1 MIVDITISCR
11 SFVLSRSRAKVSA
24 GLINVSSLTVVAFYL
39 EKLLCLSSSLS
50 LSLTLV
56 ISLRTLVIGLC
67 ATRMVESCS
76 KRAIVSEAKD
86 FTYHSLSNLPRKAH
100 HIICRKNAIFIVDV
114 TSAFVLLSRGP
125 RCGPFK
131 GFRKGVV
138 FKGRW

>member
-56 ISLRTLVIGLC
+56 ISRRKVVTGLR
-67 ATRMVESCS
+67 ATRMV
-76 KRAIVSEAKD
+76 
-86 FTYHSLSNLPRKAH
+86 
-100 HIICRKNAIFIVDV
+100 
-114 TSAFVLLSRGP
+114 
-125 RCGPFK
+125 
-131 GFRKGVV
+131 
-138 FKGRW
+138 

>member
-56 ISLRTLVIGLC
+56 ISRRKVVIGLC
-67 ATRMVESCS
+67 ATRMV
-76 KRAIVSEAKD
+76 
-86 FTYHSLSNLPRKAH
+86 
-100 HIICRKNAIFIVDV
+100 
-114 TSAFVLLSRGP
+114 
-125 RCGPFK
+125 
-131 GFRKGVV
+131 
-138 FKGRW
+138 

>member
-56 ISLRTLVIGLC
+56 ISRRKVVMGLW
-67 ATRMVESCS
+67 ATRMV
-76 KRAIVSEAKD
+76 
-86 FTYHSLSNLPRKAH
+86 
-100 HIICRKNAIFIVDV
+100 
-114 TSAFVLLSRGP
+114 
-125 RCGPFK
+125 
-131 GFRKGVV
+131 
-138 FKGRW
+138 

>member
-56 ISLRTLVIGLC
+56 ISRRKVVIGLW
-67 ATRMVESCS
+67 ATRMV
-76 KRAIVSEAKD
+76 
-86 FTYHSLSNLPRKAH
+86 
-100 HIICRKNAIFIVDV
+100 
-114 TSAFVLLSRGP
+114 
-125 RCGPFK
+125 
-131 GFRKGVV
+131 
-138 FKGRW
+138 

>member
-56 ISLRTLVIGLC
+56 ISHRKLVIGLC
-67 ATRMVESCS
+67 ATRMV
-76 KRAIVSEAKD
+76 
-86 FTYHSLSNLPRKAH
+86 
-100 HIICRKNAIFIVDV
+100 
-114 TSAFVLLSRGP
+114 
-125 RCGPFK
+125 
-131 GFRKGVV
+131 
-138 FKGRW
+138 

>member
-56 ISLRTLVIGLC
+56 ISRRKLVIGLW
-67 ATRMVESCS
+67 ATRMV
-76 KRAIVSEAKD
+76 
-86 FTYHSLSNLPRKAH
+86 
-100 HIICRKNAIFIVDV
+100 
-114 TSAFVLLSRGP
+114 
-125 RCGPFK
+125 
-131 GFRKGVV
+131 
-138 FKGRW
+138 